1 MYLKKIIMVG
11 IIVFLMTPFLCY
23 GAETDW
29 EIGLEPSFTSGDY
42 GNGTDTDI
50 TYIPLTISRSFQ
62 QGDLSL
68 TIPYIQIKS
77 SGGVTVV
84 GGTPNRITKGPGAKG
99 GGGTSVTS
107 SRRSTEE
114 GLGDLLLQGRYYV
127 LEEGDLAP
135 LVAVTGLVKFPT
147 ADEDKGLGTGELDL
161 GFGLEF
167 SKTFSRSWLGL
178 FDVGYTFIG
187 DPSGLDLRDQWYYDF
202 GLGYYLT
209 QDVLISGYYEEWRS
223 LVSDE
228 SNPRDLFFTMNYQ
241 FSSEIEFTAGM
252 LFGLSDG
259 APDYGLSGGVRL
271 KF

>member
-1 MYLKKIIMVG
+1 MHLKKTIIVG
-11 IIVFLMTPFLCY
+11 IIAFLMTPFLCY

-42 GNGTDTDI
+42 GTNTDTDI

-62 QGDLSL
+62 NGDLSL

-84 GGTPNRITKGPGAKG
+84 GGTPNRITKGGR
-99 GGGTSVTS
+99 GTTFTS

-114 GLGDLLLQGRYYV
+114 GLGDLLFQGRYYV
-127 LEEGDLAP
+127 LEESDQAP
-135 LVAVTGLVKFPT
+135 LIAVTGLVKFPT

-167 SKTFSRSWLGL
+167 SKTFSSNWLGL

-187 DPSGLDLRDQWYYDF
+187 DPSGINLRDQWYYDF

-223 LVSDE
+223 LISDE
-228 SNPRDLFFTMNYQ
+228 TNPRDLFFTMNYR

-259 APDYGLSGGVRL
+259 APDYGLSGGVRVR
-271 KF
+271 F

>member
-1 MYLKKIIMVG
+1 MHLKKTIIIG
-11 IIVFLMTPFLCY
+11 IIALLVTPFLCY

-42 GNGTDTDI
+42 GTGTDTDI
-50 TYIPLTISRSFQ
+50 TYIPLTISRSFPD
-62 QGDLSL
+62 GDLSL
-68 TIPYIQIKS
+68 TIPYIQIES

-84 GGTPNRITKGPGAKG
+84 GGTPNRITKG
-99 GGGTSVTS
+99 GGGTRFTS

-114 GLGDLLLQGRYYV
+114 GLGDVLLQGRYYV

-135 LVAVTGLVKFPT
+135 LMAVTGLVKFPT

-167 SKTFSRSWLGL
+167 SKTFSRNWLGL

-187 DPSGLDLRDQWYYDF
+187 EPSGFDLRDQWYYDV

-209 QDVLISGYYEEWRS
+209 GDILISGYYEEWRS

-228 SNPRDLFFTMNYQ
+228 SNPRDLFFTMNYR

-271 KF
+271 RF